1 MGRKVNWRYGGI
13 KMVKFKNPCNHV
25 ISFNVAKVTSGG
37 GIKNKWLHIAKGAII
52 DLTDPFEIECA
63 RKQDKFNRIQ
73 NELKGYL
80 EEVTADIKAAVERPK
95 VPEAPK
101 SVEQPVRARGRPPA
115 VHI

>member
-1 MGRKVNWRYGGI
+1 
-13 KMVKFKNPCNHV
+13 MVKFKNPCNHV

-63 RKQDKFNRIQ
+63 RKQERFNRTQ

-80 EEVTADIKAAVERPK
+80 EEVTADVKTPTDPLQVTEISKP
-95 VPEAPK
+95 
-101 SVEQPVRARGRPPA
+101 VEQPIRHRGRPPA
-115 VHI
+115 AHI